1 MSPHQGVRVGA
12 ADATAAPR
20 GGWLSEAV
28 AGTSVALVLLPQSL
42 AYAELAGLPAWRG
55 LLAAGLP
62 PIVASF
68 GASSPWLQTGPTAI
82 TALLCYGALAP
93 LAPPGSLEHAS
104 LAALLALMV
113 GGLRI
118 LLGRL
123 RAGMLAALLSQ
134 AVLAGFTLAAALLII
149 GSQVPALVD
158 VSPPDGET
166 LARAVAALAEPSR
179 WRAESMAAAGAVA
192 ATILLG
198 GRIHRLFP
206 GVLLAVG
213 LGAWLGP
220 ALDYG
225 GATLGAI
232 PSAMPE
238 LRFDLPWRRVP
249 ELILPALVLAV
260 AGFAEAAAIAQRF
273 AEVERR
279 HWDPDRELLAQG
291 AANVVSGL
299 VGGMPVGGSF
309 ARSALGHVAGGRTR
323 ATGAIAGILLLVALP
338 AAGLLA
344 SLPRAVL
351 AAIVVVAALGL
362 LDVRPMA
369 RLVTLS
375 RPQAAIAMWTFAATL
390 ALAPR
395 VELGLLAGMAVAVC
409 VHLWREMDVHVEV
422 VRSGDKVVVR
432 PLGVLWFGSVPR
444 FRQRLADVLADH
456 RDIHRVELDLSGLG
470 RLDLSGA
477 LMLREMLDGLRSDGV
492 AVCLLHTPPQLVRV
506 VGRVAG
512 DLDQLP

>member
-1 MSPHQGVRVGA
+1 MNRVPSA
-12 ADATAAPR
+12 S
-20 GGWLSEAV
+20 GGGPEPNPGTWLSEAV

-55 LLAAGLP
+55 LLAAGIP

-68 GASSPWLQTGPTAI
+68 SASSPWLQTGPTAI

-104 LAALLALMV
+104 LAAILALMV
-113 GGLRI
+113 GVIRL

-134 AVLAGFTLAAALLII
+134 AVLAGFTLAAALLIV
-149 GSQVPALVD
+149 GSQIPALLG
-158 VSPPDGET
+158 VSPPEGDT
-166 LARAVAALAEPSR
+166 LARAVAAVADPGR
-179 WRAESMAAAGAVA
+179 WHSESMLAAAVVA
-192 ATILLG
+192 ALILLG
-198 GRIHRLFP
+198 ARLHRLLP
-206 GVLLAVG
+206 GVLVAVG
-213 LGAWLGP
+213 LAAWLAPVLG
-220 ALDYG
+220 YQ
-225 GATLGAI
+225 GATLGEI
-232 PSAMPE
+232 PSAVPA
-238 LRFDLPWRRVP
+238 LRLELPWRRLP

-279 HWDPDRELLAQG
+279 RWDPDRELLAQG
-291 AANVVSGL
+291 AANVASGL

-323 ATGAIAGILLLVALP
+323 ATGAVAGVLLLVALP
-338 AAGLLA
+338 WAGLLS

-351 AAIVVVAALGL
+351 AAIVVVAARGL

-369 RLVTLS
+369 RLVSLS

-409 VHLWREMDVHVEV
+409 VHLWREMDVHIDVQRTDE
-422 VRSGDKVVVR
+422 KVVVR

-456 RDIHRVELDLSGLG
+456 KDIHRVEVDLSGLG

-512 DLDQLP
+512 DLDHRP

>member
-1 MSPHQGVRVGA
+1 MIRVRNASAGPSQA
-12 ADATAAPR
+12 NR
-20 GGWLSEAV
+20 GTWLSEAV
-28 AGTSVALVLLPQSL
+28 AGISVALVLLPQSL

-55 LLAAGLP
+55 LLAAGIP

-104 LAALLALMV
+104 LAAILALMV
-113 GGLRI
+113 GVIRL

-123 RAGMLAALLSQ
+123 HAGMLAALLSQ

-149 GSQVPALVD
+149 SSQVPALLD
-158 VSPPDGET
+158 VAPVTGST
-166 LARAVAALAEPSR
+166 LARAAAALAEPAQ
-179 WRAESMAAAGAVA
+179 WRQESMIAAVVVA
-192 ATILLG
+192 AVILLG
-198 GRIHRLFP
+198 ARIHRLFP
-206 GVLLAVG
+206 GVLVAVG
-213 LGAWLGP
+213 VGAWLAP
-220 ALDYG
+220 ALGYG

-232 PSAMPE
+232 PSVMPE
-238 LRFDLPWRRVP
+238 LRLDLPWRRVP
-249 ELILPALVLAV
+249 ELVLPALVLAV

-279 HWDPDRELLAQG
+279 RWDPDRELLAQG
-291 AANVVSGL
+291 AANVASGL

-323 ATGAIAGILLLVALP
+323 ATGAIAGVLLLVALP
-338 AAGLLA
+338 WAGLLA

-351 AAIVVVAALGL
+351 AAIVVVAARGL
-362 LDVRPMA
+362 LDVRPLA
-369 RLVTLS
+369 RLVSLS
-375 RPQAAIAMWTFAATL
+375 KPQAAIAMWTFAATL

-409 VHLWREMDVHVEV
+409 VHLWRELDVHVEV
-422 VRSGDKVVVR
+422 VRSGEKVVVR

-456 RDIHRVELDLSGLG
+456 QDINRVELDLSGLG

-477 LMLREMLDGLRSDGV
+477 LMLREMLDGLRSDGI

-512 DLDQLP
+512 DLDYRP